1 MVHTGCNLE
10 RCMSDHSWQTCPM
23 WCDCIGQKRQ
33 SIKPWR
39 CTIMLYQYSK
49 RHFLL
54 CIFGSYLK
62 LLWNSD
68 WPTCYGNVTVLV
80 DVAGALPSQL
90 QGHWG
95 EMASCC
101 LHHQFTH
108 CAVSCVEDVVK
119 SLPQQLLGL
128 RHSTCHHWVQIL
140 QRVYVVVNISSR
152 FSVNVDNDQNCV

>member
-1 MVHTGCNLE
+1 MHVWPQLTNLPHVMRLYWTKKSKGKASNLE
-10 RCMSDHSWQTCPM
+10 DTPSCCISTVKAAFCCLLFITLLMFQNSTRNCAGFDHCCM
-23 WCDCIGQKRQ
+23 
-33 SIKPWR
+33 
-39 CTIMLYQYSK
+39 
-49 RHFLL
+49 
-54 CIFGSYLK
+54 FGSYLK

-68 WPTCYGNVTVLV
+68 WPTCYSNVTVLV

-108 CAVSCVEDVVK
+108 CAVSCVENVVK

-128 RHSTCHHWVQIL
+128 WHSTCHHWIQIL
-140 QRVYVVVNISSR
+140 QRE
-152 FSVNVDNDQNCV
+152 